1 LIGASEHI
9 LVVDDEAV
17 VRRFTSRVLQDAG
30 YVIATAADGA
40 DALEQLE
47 REAPA
52 IDAVVSD
59 IVMPRMNGVQLMERL
74 SRSHPTLPVILMS
87 GYATAQL
94 ADRGIAAPC
103 SVLNKPFAPERL
115 LAEVRRCLDER
126 SQGRAAPSA
135 V

>member
-103 SVLNKPFAPERL
+103 SVLKKPFAPERL